1 MGEGLAAI
9 GVALAGQLP
18 AAASPIERLT
28 SALRAGPVTP
38 AVPALYSDLVV
49 ALRGRNEPLLR
60 SALDDAA
67 RLCLRAFPSSLEPV
81 TIADEDLGSGI
92 AARYAEHA
100 SDDPDVPLRLL
111 PLPPRSFSAAKS
123 TLAGA
128 LSLMGNTDAGLLW
141 GAIFINASLHP
152 DPLTMATGLV
162 HEAAHL
168 LLLGSTMG
176 KPLVE
181 NDPSERYAS
190 PLRADPRPMD
200 GVVHACFVLA
210 RMHYLTR
217 RIARSATDLDRGEL
231 DRLLDAYQQDFR
243 IGDELIAKQ
252 ARFTEVGRSVYLP
265 ARAYMQSC

>member
-1 MGEGLAAI
+1 
-9 GVALAGQLP
+9 
-18 AAASPIERLT
+18 
-28 SALRAGPVTP
+28 
-38 AVPALYSDLVV
+38 
-49 ALRGRNEPLLR
+49 
-60 SALDDAA
+60 
-67 RLCLRAFPSSLEPV
+67 LRAFPSSLEPV

-128 LSLMGNTDAGLLW
+128 LSLMGNTDAGLLDEMRALVRQVVFAEGDTEAPPFGGATTFYLW